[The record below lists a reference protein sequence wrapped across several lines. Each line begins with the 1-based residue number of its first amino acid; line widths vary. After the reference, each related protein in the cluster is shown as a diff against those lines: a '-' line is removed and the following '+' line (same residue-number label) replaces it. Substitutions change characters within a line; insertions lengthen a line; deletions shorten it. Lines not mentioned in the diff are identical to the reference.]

1 MATSSKTSRII
12 NIISNQKSEV
22 SQHIH
27 TAQAHRDGSLFSG
40 HALQAAISPW
50 LMAHRAISNWR
61 LWKIMSK
68 CSVILNT
75 GKKIFFNFFCQ
86 HVIHLQWGWARSLT
100 KQDSFLHSSRQA
112 EDTRI
117 QEGRPIHWISSYQKD
132 KVSTNLRGF
141 VLFCF

>member
-1 MATSSKTSRII
+1 MGSGGRGEGEKEEGRRVEGDTGREEIRSEEGGDWEKVMATSSKTSRII
-12 NIISNQKSEV
+12 NIIFNQKSEV

-40 HALQAAISPW
+40 HALRAAISPW

-75 GKKIFFNFFCQ
+75 SKKKFNFLCQ
-86 HVIHLQWGWARSLT
+86 HVIHLQWGWAR
-100 KQDSFLHSSRQA
+100 
-112 EDTRI
+112 
-117 QEGRPIHWISSYQKD
+117 
-132 KVSTNLRGF
+132 
-141 VLFCF
+141 

>member
-1 MATSSKTSRII
+1 MGDGKWREGRRRKGGGEKEKRVEGGTGREEKIRSEERGDWEKVMATSSKTSRII

-75 GKKIFFNFFCQ
+75 GKKKFNFLCQ
-86 HVIHLQWGWARSLT
+86 HVIHLQWGWARH
-100 KQDSFLHSSRQA
+100 QDP
-112 EDTRI
+112 
-117 QEGRPIHWISSYQKD
+117 GR
-132 KVSTNLRGF
+132 
-141 VLFCF
+141 